1 MTDGTYEVEPGVFLV
16 IAQGK
21 VQEARVDG
29 TTVTVNGTRFTDLQ
43 TDPRKWNPGA
53 AAGQSQGRATIKAP
67 MPGKVVRVLV
77 QQNDAVEAGQGLVVV
92 EAMKM
97 QNELRSARAGIVTE
111 VHAKEGD
118 TVEAGA
124 LMVVVESA

>member
-1 MTDGTYEVEPGVFLV
+1 MTDGIYEVEPGVFLA
-16 IAQGK
+16 IAQGT

-29 TTVTVNGTRFTDLQ
+29 TTVTVNGTRFANLQ
-43 TDPRKWNPGA
+43 ADPRKWNPGA

-97 QNELRSARAGIVTE
+97 QNELKTSRAGVVIEIHV
-111 VHAKEGD
+111 KEND
-118 TVEAGA
+118 TVEAGT
-124 LMVVVESA
+124 LMVVVESP